1 MSCMTRF
8 RVDFYHADRT
18 AAEKARV
25 HREWSA
31 GRIHLIC
38 ATIAFGMGKKDRW
51 LPYNYISTLVTGGC
65 GSREGHAK
73 GILLCRIRLSITSGG
88 DI

>member
-1 MSCMTRF
+1 MQPSMAVRF

-18 AAEKARV
+18 AEEKARV

-38 ATIAFGMGKKDRW
+38 ATIAFGMGE
-51 LPYNYISTLVTGGC
+51 
-65 GSREGHAK
+65 SRAV
-73 GILLCRIRLSITSGG
+73 
-88 DI
+88 

>member
-1 MSCMTRF
+1 MAVRF

-18 AAEKARV
+18 AEEKARV

-38 ATIAFGMGKKDRW
+38 ATIAFGMGE
-51 LPYNYISTLVTGGC
+51 
-65 GSREGHAK
+65 SRAV
-73 GILLCRIRLSITSGG
+73 
-88 DI
+88 

>member
-1 MSCMTRF
+1 MIRF

-18 AAEKARV
+18 AKEKARV

-38 ATIAFGMGKKDRW
+38 ATIAFGMGEWSGVKVERVRACVARLVGGRETGW
-51 LPYNYISTLVTGGC
+51 IRAFLPFSSNRDNCCGC
-65 GSREGHAK
+65 
-73 GILLCRIRLSITSGG
+73 
-88 DI
+88 

>member
-1 MSCMTRF
+1 MSNLAPHNKSCDNIKRPLSGRV

-18 AAEKARV
+18 AEEKARV

-38 ATIAFGMGKKDRW
+38 ATIAFGMGEK
-51 LPYNYISTLVTGGC
+51 G
-65 GSREGHAK
+65 REG
-73 GILLCRIRLSITSGG
+73 R
-88 DI
+88 

>member
-1 MSCMTRF
+1 ETKTKNEKNENGLGRF
-8 RVDFYHADRT
+8 KVDFYHADRT

-38 ATIAFGMGKKDRW
+38 ATIAFGMGEK
-51 LPYNYISTLVTGGC
+51 
-65 GSREGHAK
+65 
-73 GILLCRIRLSITSGG
+73 
-88 DI
+88 